1 MAFIHST
8 PSIFHGLANET
19 PILLLLI
26 MDINIVLMIWQ
37 DP

>member
-1 MAFIHST
+1 MAFIHFT

-19 PILLLLI
+19 PILLLLT
-26 MDINIVLMIWQ
+26 MDITIILMIWQ